1 MLDRWAEDTDPEE
14 VAAIKDVLLTIQD
27 EVGFGPMFATLTT
40 ALDDVRDHLVEKM
53 EDHDDAVRQMRES
66 GGEVPAQLSK
76 SVAAQQY
83 AISRLKALVTALVT
97 ETERMMRQEG
107 MQAPR

>member
-1 MLDRWAEDTDPEE
+1 MLDRWAEDTDETE
-14 VAAIKDVLLTIQD
+14 VATLRDVLLTIQD
-27 EVGFGPMFATLTT
+27 EVGLGVMFATLTT

-97 ETERMMRQEG
+97 ETDRVMRQEG
-107 MQAPR
+107 MQGA